1 MSEAATAPVEVRR
14 TGLSVRTRLTLALA
28 LLSALALT
36 LAGALV
42 YALES
47 SRIHDRMVEQ
57 ADQEFAEF
65 DKLQRTGVDPRTG
78 EPFADLTALM
88 RVFLQRNVP
97 SDDEVLAG
105 WIGDRPTATLVLSDR
120 GSIADDQAVVE
131 AVNARLTSGGDVR
144 VQTAAGDILV
154 SVQPVTHGPSGES
167 GALVVLSMFRGSYQ
181 DLNSLMRTYVIVAF
195 LSLLAITALAAWQ
208 AGRLLAPLRRL
219 DETARDISVSDLSL
233 RIPESG
239 NDDITRLTRTVN
251 QMLERLEDAFAEQR
265 LFLDAAGHELK
276 TPLTILSGHLELLD
290 PDDPDEVA
298 ATRAL
303 LLDELDR
310 MSRLVKDLIQ
320 LAKSSRP
327 DYVVPEP
334 VDLRLLIGT
343 VLAKASGLADRRW
356 IDDGSPDVIA
366 QLDEQRIT
374 QALLQFADNAVKH
387 TDVGDEIGVGARRL
401 DGRIELWVRDTGDG
415 VPEKDRAR
423 VFERFARSHVR
434 SGDEGFGLGLSLVL
448 AIAEAHDGSAH
459 HSPEPDGGSRFV
471 ITLPLKEDS
480 WPAS

>member
-1 MSEAATAPVEVRR
+1 MSEAAPAPVELRR
-14 TGLSVRTRLTLALA
+14 PGLSVRVRLTLALT

-42 YALES
+42 YALEA
-47 SRIHDRMVEQ
+47 SRIHDSAVEQ
-57 ADQEFAEF
+57 ANQEFAEF
-65 DKLQRTGVDPRTG
+65 DKLQRTGVDPRTRK
-78 EPFADLTALM
+78 PFADLTALM

-97 SDDEVLAG
+97 SDEEVLAG
-105 WIGDRPTATLVLSDR
+105 WVGDRPTATLVLSDR
-120 GSIADDQAVVE
+120 GSIADDPAVVE
-131 AVNARLTSGGDVR
+131 AVNARLTTGGDAR
-144 VQTAAGDILV
+144 VQTPAGDILV
-154 SVQPVTHGPSGES
+154 SVQPVTHERSGES
-167 GALVVLSMFRGSYQ
+167 GALVVLTMFRSSYA
-181 DLNSLMRTYVIVAF
+181 DLHSLMRTYVIVSL
-195 LSLLAITALAAWQ
+195 LSLLAITALGAWQ

-219 DETARDISVSDLSL
+219 DETTRDISVSDLSL

-251 QMLERLEDAFAEQR
+251 QMLERLEQAFDEQR

-298 ATRAL
+298 ATRQL
-303 LLDELDR
+303 LLDEIDR

-320 LAKSSRP
+320 LAKSARP

-334 VDLRLLIGT
+334 VDLALLTGT

-356 IDDGSPDVIA
+356 VNDGSPDAVA
-366 QLDEQRIT
+366 HLDDQRIT

-387 TDVGDEIGVGARRL
+387 TDVGDEIGVGAQL
-401 DGRIELWVRDTGDG
+401 VGDHVELWVRDTGDG

-423 VFERFARSHVR
+423 VFDRFARSHVR

-448 AIAEAHDGSAH
+448 AIAEAHGGTALH
-459 HSPEPDGGSRFV
+459 RPEPDGGSRFV